1 MNKYKNS
8 RRNMYL
14 FFIIKLLDWR
24 VLWRHFRSTSGFIA
38 IKKFYSQK
46 FGVLGGISR
55 LWLHLVGVIVDFDP
69 YVSFWQIKVQLLKYI
84 SDKTE
89 DKKSIDDFMLKRNDI
104 GDFMLKRN
112 GSYFAIILCE
122 TI

>member
-1 MNKYKNS
+1 MIWDDFHWIRLVYE
-8 RRNMYL
+8 
-14 FFIIKLLDWR
+14 LDCE
-24 VLWRHFRSTSGFIA
+24 VPSPLYSVQENFE
-38 IKKFYSQK
+38 IKK
-46 FGVLGGISR
+46 
-55 LWLHLVGVIVDFDP
+55 
-69 YVSFWQIKVQLLKYI
+69 LKYI

-89 DKKSIDDFMLKRNDI
+89 EKKSIDDFMLKRNDI